1 MYVVLVLVRLCPNTK
16 PLTVQSKAN
25 GFRAEIFVL
34 HTVRRIYIRRGV
46 KTKIEQKTLMKQRNS
61 QNFNLEF
68 LNFKEIS
75 VERTSFGLNYICF
88 LFGYAQIRSRY
99 NRRLKWIFR
108 YTYSQVF
115 LKQEKQNL

>member
-88 LFGYAQIRSRY
+88 LFGYAQIRSR
-99 NRRLKWIFR
+99 
-108 YTYSQVF
+108 
-115 LKQEKQNL
+115 